1 MPAEFAKFK
10 CQCFFI
16 TVVNKEKREKII
28 MFPGDKIRFLT
39 DILRKQI
46 DLRNQLESRANVTMG
61 FSATIVA
68 FTMNYFLQGKET
80 IGSVIIMFASMLA
93 ILSCLFSLKPPKL
106 FSRKG
111 QRHSV
116 FYHTA
121 ITGFSPEKYIETLQ
135 KLTQNEKTVIEQY
148 GLEIYN
154 LTKHSI
160 YYKKFFAHLA
170 IQILVIGLV
179 VGTLVTVVQFLR

>member
-1 MPAEFAKFK
+1 
-10 CQCFFI
+10 
-16 TVVNKEKREKII
+16 

-46 DLRNQLESRANVTMG
+46 DLRNQLETRANVTMG

-68 FTMNYFLQGKET
+68 FALNYFIQGKET
-80 IGSVIIMFASMLA
+80 IGSSIILFAAMLA
-93 ILSCLFSLKPPKL
+93 IISSLLSLKPPKL

-111 QRHSV
+111 QKQSV

-121 ITGFSPEKYIETLQ
+121 ISSVSPEKYISSLQ
-135 KLTQNEKTVIEQY
+135 KITSNEKTVIEQY

-160 YYKKFFAHLA
+160 HYKKFFAHIA
-170 IQILVIGLV
+170 IQILVVGLI
-179 VGTLVTVVQFLR
+179 VGTIVTIVQWV

>member
-1 MPAEFAKFK
+1 MKK
-10 CQCFFI
+10 D
-16 TVVNKEKREKII
+16 KII

-93 ILSCLFSLKPPKL
+93 ILSSLFSLKPPKL

-111 QRHSV
+111 QKQSV

-121 ITGFSPEKYIETLQ
+121 ISSVEPDKYIASLQ
-135 KLTQNEKTVIEQY
+135 KITSNEKTVIEQY

-160 YYKKFFAHLA
+160 HYKKLFAHLA
-170 IQILVIGLV
+170 IQILVVGLI
-179 VGTLVTVVQFLR
+179 VGTVVTIWQWI

>member
-1 MPAEFAKFK
+1 MKK
-10 CQCFFI
+10 D
-16 TVVNKEKREKII
+16 KII

-46 DLRNQLESRANVTMG
+46 DLRNQLETRANVTMG

-68 FTMNYFLQGKET
+68 FTMNYFIQGKET
-80 IGSVIIMFASMLA
+80 FGSVIIMFASMLA
-93 ILSCLFSLKPPKL
+93 ILSSLLSLKPPKL

-111 QRHSV
+111 QKQSV

-121 ITGFSPEKYIETLQ
+121 ISSVSPEKYISSLQ
-135 KLTQNEKTVIEQY
+135 KITSNEKTVIEQY

-160 YYKKFFAHLA
+160 HYKKFFAHIA
-170 IQILVIGLV
+170 IQILVVGLI
-179 VGTLVTVVQFLR
+179 VGTIVTIVQWV